1 MGVLLQIYA
10 CPIYETMDT
19 AWGRKQEGTW
29 SIFNFLEHFVTRVIY
44 LALTTF
50 VAALLPFF
58 VSATLYIA
66 YFVSSLPPYP
76 TPTPNQPPCSTFQS
90 IGVPGV
96 EVSSADVAGTHI
108 DLCSIMYSR
117 CSRCSALH
125 SVVLVL
131 LHSLLPLRKDKEM
144 VHALVLR

>member
-29 SIFNFLEHFVTRVIY
+29 SIFNFSERFITRVIY
-44 LALTTF
+44 LVLTTF

-66 YFVSSLPPYP
+66 YFVSSLPPP
-76 TPTPNQPPCSTFQS
+76 SPPSPPPSSPNIFQPL
-90 IGVPGV
+90 GVPPV
-96 EVSSADVAGTHI
+96 CMMQAVKLQTWLAPTFAYVLSCTICSYTLSLSVA
-108 DLCSIMYSR
+108 
-117 CSRCSALH
+117 
-125 SVVLVL
+125 VLVAAT
-131 LHSLLPLRKDKEM
+131 M
-144 VHALVLR
+144 